1 MKKSTALPFLSI
13 LIITCILLTACSPA
27 QPTQPPA
34 ANPPANPPAA
44 TQAPAQPA
52 APTQAAPA
60 APQPTAA
67 SPAAAPTAP
76 AAPAA
81 STIKRGGELI
91 FARSEEPLSLDPI
104 VPGDNGSIFT
114 IVQLFDTLVRVG
126 PTGNEIEPD
135 LAKTWDIS
143 SDGLTYTF
151 HLREAKFS
159 NGDPVT
165 TQDVVFSLE
174 RARSA
179 DSAGAFAYDMVD
191 KITATDAQTVT
202 ITLKTPSAPFLSGL
216 AYYVAGVVPQKA
228 FTADPKGFSSKP
240 IGSGPFMISSFTR
253 GEDIVLTPNPNYW
266 EMGADG
272 KPLPYLSK
280 ITIKYIPENSSRVL
294 GLQNGDFNV
303 IQDVPYNDA
312 KNIESMSGL
321 KLEVA
326 EIFGL
331 QYVYLNETFAPSD
344 NVNFRLALNYA
355 TDREAILKNVYFG
368 YGTLPNSC
376 LPRMRY
382 WSKDVPAI
390 PFDLAKAKDA
400 LAKSG
405 YKGET
410 LELLVPAGDS
420 TRKQEAVMLQQM
432 WGDAGIKATI
442 KEQDLGATLDFTH
455 KNNSWN
461 TLVLYTTSDINDDDE
476 LATLK
481 TGVKYWGSHYNNPDV
496 TALLKTARESTD
508 ETVRAQSY
516 AKVQAILYDQDAMC
530 VPFTYTPALSAY
542 QDTVQGWKTLNT
554 GWWWL
559 RNVWI
564 NK

>member
-1 MKKSTALPFLSI
+1 MKKSFALNLFTILALAAMLLS
-13 LIITCILLTACSPA
+13 ACSPA
-27 QPTQPPA
+27 QPTPTT
-34 ANPPANPPAA
+34 PANPPAP
-44 TQAPAQPA
+44 TQPAAQPA
-52 APTQAAPA
+52 APTSAAAAASNAPA
-60 APQPTAA
+60 
-67 SPAAAPTAP
+67 PAV
-76 AAPAA
+76 
-81 STIKRGGELI
+81 KRGGELV

-114 IVQLFDTLVRVG
+114 LVQIFDTLVRVG

-135 LAKTWDIS
+135 LAKSWEAS
-143 SDGLTYTF
+143 PDGLTYTF
-151 HLREAKFS
+151 HLRDAKFS

-165 TQDVVFSLE
+165 AGDVVFSLE
-174 RARSA
+174 RARSN
-179 DSAGAFAYDMVD
+179 DSAGAFAFDMVD
-191 KITATDAQTVT
+191 KITAADAQTVQ

-216 AYYVAGVVPQKA
+216 AYYVAGIVPQKV
-228 FTADPKGFSSKP
+228 FQADPQGFSTKP
-240 IGSGPFMISSFTR
+240 VGSGPFMIGSFTR

-266 EMGADG
+266 EMAPDG

-280 ITIKYIPENSSRVL
+280 VTIKYVPENSSRVL
-294 GLQNGDFNV
+294 GLQNGDFDV

-312 KNIESMSGL
+312 KTIEGTSGL
-321 KLEVA
+321 KLEVS

-331 QYVYLNETFAPSD
+331 QYVYLNETFTPTD
-344 NVNFRLALNYA
+344 NKDFRMALNYA

-382 WSKDVPAI
+382 WSKDVPNI
-390 PFDLAKAKDA
+390 PYDPAKAKDS
-400 LAKSG
+400 LTKSG
-405 YKGET
+405 YKGQT
-410 LELLVPAGDS
+410 IELLVPAGDS

-432 WGDAGIKATI
+432 WGDVGINVTI

-455 KNNSWN
+455 KNNAWN
-461 TLVLYTTSDINDDDE
+461 TLALYTTSDINDDDE

-481 TGVKYWGSHYNNPDV
+481 TGIKYWGSHYNNPEV

-508 ETVRAQSY
+508 EKVRADAY
-516 AKVQAILYDQDAMC
+516 AKVQQTLYGDDAMC

-542 QDTVQGWKTLNT
+542 HDTVHGWKTLNT

-559 RNVWI
+559 RNVWVD
-564 NK
+564 KGQ